1 MKNCKGCGEDK
12 TFDEFYFIK
21 KKQIYT
27 SKCKECLRAAQR
39 VCNLTNEQ
47 RKNKNFRQ
55 RKENISTESYLKKLE
70 ITKKWK
76 KTNKVKKKVLTIEQ
90 KEKRREYD
98 RVRNKSLIRKKYQ
111 NNKESLK
118 YKNNIYFK
126 LRKIISKSVSGAL
139 KNNYS
144 SKYNKSILK
153 YLPYTIMDL
162 KIHLESLFEP
172 WMNWNN
178 HGVYNINTWDDS
190 DSSTWTWQ
198 IDHIEPHKNFKYL
211 DMECDEFKKCWSL
224 NNLRPLSSK
233 QNNIDSCYRSKEEID
248 NIKSILLY
256 KSE

>member
-98 RVRNKSLIRKKYQ
+98 RVRNKSLIRKK
-111 NNKESLK
+111 
-118 YKNNIYFK
+118 NI
-126 LRKIISKSVSGAL
+126 KIIR
-139 KNNYS
+139 
-144 SKYNKSILK
+144 
-153 YLPYTIMDL
+153 
-162 KIHLESLFEP
+162 
-172 WMNWNN
+172 
-178 HGVYNINTWDDS
+178 
-190 DSSTWTWQ
+190 
-198 IDHIEPHKNFKYL
+198 
-211 DMECDEFKKCWSL
+211 
-224 NNLRPLSSK
+224 NL
-233 QNNIDSCYRSKEEID
+233 
-248 NIKSILLY
+248 
-256 KSE
+256 